1 MLPQYPVPI
10 NKLHFAELVET
21 NGSSTS
27 ENQANITENAK
38 DLFSA
43 AVSDWEHLW
52 KTHGF
57 RNSGKPGISIN
68 WAVALW

>member
-43 AVSDWEHLW
+43 AVSD
-52 KTHGF
+52 
-57 RNSGKPGISIN
+57 
-68 WAVALW
+68 